1 MTYLQIVNNVLKRL
15 RERTVSTVDENS
27 YSELIGILVNDA
39 KREVED
45 AWNWSALR
53 ATLTATTTAD
63 TFNYELNGSGQR
75 STFLNVRNDSDNEFL
90 EYKPAYWMDE
100 AFLKNDSPETGKPL
114 YYGFNGISTDGDT
127 QVDIYP
133 VPDKA
138 YTLRFDMVLRPADLS
153 EDSESTEM
161 PAHVIQSLA
170 YAKAVEERGED
181 GGQSVASAYAVANRM
196 LSDAIALDAGKHPEE
211 TLWYTV

>member
-161 PAHVIQSLA
+161 PAYVIQSLA